1 MGYTDIDHSLTARRL
16 SRLSDEFSECRAV
29 FTALGDESRQL
40 IFVELLRHYGGMRVG
55 ELVELV
61 NLSRPT
67 VSHHLRVLR
76 EAGLV
81 DRYKDGTVNYYH
93 VSSNLELW
101 QTLVKLS
108 VETEKLASEWN
119 AALEGGMRRPFRG
132 RKGE

>member
-1 MGYTDIDHSLTARRL
+1 MRNTDVDHSLTARRL

-119 AALEGGMRRPFRG
+119 VALEGGMQRPFRG